1 MKDGSCRQGHLGH
14 QSLSCFLSVG
24 RDPARAHEELE
35 DDLAVVLVEA
45 DWVERLGRLP
55 LLLLQVVGQQARLVA
70 HVVRRRQL
78 QVHAQLLLVERQQL
92 VPRETGDGQELG
104 KDDAG
109 GFISK
114 VLENVATSSYL
125 LPLHVVRFKIPISV
139 YPPGRKYPVVIYLL
153 TMNSFG
159 FQ

>member
-1 MKDGSCRQGHLGH
+1 MDIGASGPPCQHQYQLMKDGACRQGHLGH

-92 VPRETGDGQELG
+92 VPRQTGDGQELG
-104 KDDAG
+104 KEDDAG
-109 GFISK
+109 GFTSK
-114 VLENVATSSYL
+114 VLGTVATSSYP
-125 LPLHVVRFKIPISV
+125 LPMHVVRFKIPISV
-139 YPPGRKYPVVIYLL
+139 
-153 TMNSFG
+153 
-159 FQ
+159 

>member
-1 MKDGSCRQGHLGH
+1 MEHAGKGTWV
-14 QSLSCFLSVG
+14 SLFLPLSLSVG

-45 DWVERLGRLP
+45 DGVERLGRLP

-92 VPRETGDGQELG
+92 VPRQTGDGQELG
-104 KDDAG
+104 KMMQ
-109 GFISK
+109 GFK
-114 VLENVATSSYL
+114 DLKCL
-125 LPLHVVRFKIPISV
+125 GL
-139 YPPGRKYPVVIYLL
+139 
-153 TMNSFG
+153 
-159 FQ
+159 